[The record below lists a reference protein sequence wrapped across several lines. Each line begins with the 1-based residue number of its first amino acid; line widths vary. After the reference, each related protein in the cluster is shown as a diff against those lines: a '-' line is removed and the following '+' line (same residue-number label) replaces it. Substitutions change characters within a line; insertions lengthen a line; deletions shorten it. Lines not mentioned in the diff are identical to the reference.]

1 MPIKLVRAQD
11 GKSFTFDDIN
21 AAEELVRSG
30 EALPT
35 GALRV
40 LNPEDKKTYTFDSA
54 EDAQAAVKAGG
65 HLEGSRGHKAAK
77 MGGLEAGARRV
88 AQGATFGLQDEAA
101 GALDWIQGKGYE
113 QGRDESRENNEAASE
128 HLGPELSTALDI
140 AGGIGGSLLM
150 PGSLIGRG
158 LAAGSKAAIGRSAA
172 QGALGGFGYSDAKDA
187 GGVAMDT
194 AIGGALGGAVE
205 KVAPAVGQFARRG
218 VEKVGKAVQE
228 AVDPGV
234 QRILAAGGKAGDLRG
249 RQRDVLLKGAQE
261 LSESGFFRAGELE
274 SIVDDVATGGKL
286 NFTEGTGSMPDK
298 KALQERIRVGTQF
311 FGSKLG
317 QAVEA
322 LDGQAQIPFVDIWG
336 PELRKDLQT
345 VLDRAQ
351 PSAMNKVVKDLGV
364 WQGRIAAAE
373 GRISGLNKIR
383 QDIAEGAGFHLRN
396 DEKSASQKA
405 ATILYGALNDAI
417 DNKADEVAR
426 ATGNAELTTLKT
438 KFSALK
444 NFDKLIE
451 RGIADEESSSKLLG
465 FIKQKSMSAGAI
477 GATTGASIGGAPGAG
492 IGAWA
497 GQAVDQYINST
508 EGRLARAALGEKI
521 AKVFG
526 KVPRTSAAVR
536 TAIQSNPGMFAPL
549 LGPEMI
555 QAIQKMPAKVWEEQ
569 SRVLMPVLDQAGVFE
584 HSDYPTELDGKVGDA
599 DKLVVSQ
606 QLEQK
611 KMTPGQEYL
620 RRNALVRDGSLPEEL
635 RPQSAQEIMK
645 RMQADALPLGVFGQ
659 NLSGY

>member
-1 MPIKLVRAQD
+1 MKHKLRNPET
-11 GKSFTFDDIN
+11 GNILDIDAN
-21 AAEELVRSG
+21 HVA
-30 EALPT
+30 EALSDGLEPT
-35 GALRV
+35 GPMDLV
-40 LNPEDKKTYTFDSA
+40 NPETKNTISIA
-54 EDAQAAVKAGG
+54 PERLREAVTDGLLVPGSMKA
-65 HLEGSRGHKAAK
+65 KALK
-77 MGGLEAGARRV
+77 MSGLEAGARRV
-88 AQGATFGLQDEAA
+88 GQGFTFGLQDEAA
-101 GALDWIQGKGYE
+101 GALDWLRGKGYE
-113 QGRDESRENNEAASE
+113 QGRDESRENNEAATE

-140 AGGIGGSLLM
+140 AGGIGSSMLM
-150 PGSLIGRG
+150 PGSLVGRG
-158 LAAGSKAAIGRSAA
+158 LAAGSKAAIMRSAA

-205 KVAPAVGQFARRG
+205 KVAPAVGRFAKRG
-218 VEKVGKAVQE
+218 VEKVGKAFQD

-249 RQRDVLLKGAQE
+249 RSRDVLLKGAQE
-261 LSESGFFRAGELE
+261 LSDSGFFRAGELE

-286 NFTEGTGSMPDK
+286 NFLEGTGSLPDK

-317 QAVEA
+317 QAVEQ
-322 LDGQAQIPFVDIWG
+322 LDSQAQIPFVDLWS
-336 PELRKDLQT
+336 PELRKDLRT

-364 WQGRIAAAE
+364 WQGRIAGAE
-373 GRISGLNKIR
+373 GRISALNKIR
-383 QDIAEGAGFHLRN
+383 QDIAEGAGFHLRGE
-396 DEKSASQKA
+396 EKSASQKA
-405 ATILYGALNDAI
+405 ATLLYGALNDAI
-417 DNKADEVAR
+417 DTKADEVAR
-426 ATGNAELTTLKT
+426 ATGNAELTTLKN

-521 AKVFG
+521 AAMLG

-536 TAIQSNPGMFAPL
+536 AAIQANPGVFAPL
-549 LGPEMI
+549 VGPQMI

-569 SRVLMPVLDQAGVFE
+569 SRVLMPILDQAGLFE

-611 KMTPGQEYL
+611 KLTPSQEYL
-620 RRNALVRDGSLPEEL
+620 RRNALVRDGSLPDEL
-635 RPQSAQEIMK
+635 RPQTAQDIMK
-645 RMQADALPLGVFGQ
+645 RMQDDALPMGVFGQ
-659 NLSGY
+659 NLAGY